1 MTTAVSQQAKI
12 TSEFNTALVR
22 GEVKAAAIIY
32 KEWAWNSKYKQEF
45 NRALDQLDMTR
56 IVIDA
61 MYDLGCDYVDQP

>member
-1 MTTAVSQQAKI
+1 MTTTVSQQAKI

-22 GEVKAAAIIY
+22 GEVKAAAVIY
-32 KEWAWNSKYKQEF
+32 KEWAWKYKQEF

>member
-1 MTTAVSQQAKI
+1 MTTTVSQQAKI

-22 GEVKAAAIIY
+22 GEVKKAAVIY

-45 NRALDQLDMTR
+45 NRALDQLEMKR
-56 IVIDA
+56 IVFDA